1 MVLALTR
8 KKPERRKQVGF
19 SGFSQRAMPAE

>member
-8 KKPERRKQVGF
+8 KKPARRKQPEF
-19 SGFSQRAMPAE
+19 AMMARHALPAK